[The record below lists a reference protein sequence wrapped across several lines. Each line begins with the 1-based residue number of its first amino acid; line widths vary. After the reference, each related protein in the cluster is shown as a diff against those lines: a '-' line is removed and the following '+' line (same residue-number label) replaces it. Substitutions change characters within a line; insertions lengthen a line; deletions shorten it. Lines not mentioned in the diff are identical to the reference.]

1 MMAHG
6 PLTRARHET
15 RDQIS
20 DVQEEED
27 LRNVSWEDQDQENCD
42 IITYSIL
49 GSARPIVPSETDHVT

>member
-6 PLTRARHET
+6 PLTRAGHET

-42 IITYSIL
+42 INTQYYWGQLGLLCPHRQIT
-49 GSARPIVPSETDHVT
+49 